1 MKRYLY
7 NYIIKDLPTKIVLLM
22 GARQCGK
29 TTLAKSL
36 YPEFDYFNYDAG
48 EDRLALKDKTWDRD
62 KPLIIFDEL
71 HKMPRWKQWLKGVYD
86 TEGIPPSLLVTGS
99 AKLDIFRNVGDSLAG
114 RYFSYRLHPLDIKE
128 IVTELK
134 QSPENIFQQFW
145 ECSGFPEPYLS
156 GSQNYYKRWQRTH
169 LEIILRQDLIDLHTV
184 KDIKAIE
191 TLVFLLKKRVG
202 STVSYA
208 NLAQDLQKD
217 TNTIKRWL
225 LLLEELYI
233 IYRVTPYH
241 NNITRAILKEPKYY
255 FYDHAQVQDAPAR
268 LENIVANALLKE
280 LHFIQDTQG
289 EKTDLHFL
297 RTKEGKE
304 IDFLI
309 SINHQ
314 PMYLV
319 EVKTSDDTPAIG
331 FNHFDKMLPNVEKI
345 QLVLNLKREK
355 TLQNGLAIR
364 ALIPWLAKINFSK
377 NQ

>member
-1 MKRYLY
+1 
-7 NYIIKDLPTKIVLLM
+7 
-22 GARQCGK
+22 
-29 TTLAKSL
+29 
-36 YPEFDYFNYDAG
+36 
-48 EDRLALKDKTWDRD
+48 
-62 KPLIIFDEL
+62 
-71 HKMPRWKQWLKGVYD
+71 
-86 TEGIPPSLLVTGS
+86 
-99 AKLDIFRNVGDSLAG
+99 
-114 RYFSYRLHPLDIKE
+114 
-128 IVTELK
+128 
-134 QSPENIFQQFW
+134 
-145 ECSGFPEPYLS
+145 
-156 GSQNYYKRWQRTH
+156 
-169 LEIILRQDLIDLHTV
+169 
-184 KDIKAIE
+184 
-191 TLVFLLKKRVG
+191 
-202 STVSYA
+202 
-208 NLAQDLQKD
+208 
-217 TNTIKRWL
+217 
-225 LLLEELYI
+225 
-233 IYRVTPYH
+233 
-241 NNITRAILKEPKYY
+241 
-255 FYDHAQVQDAPAR
+255 VQDAPAR

>member
-225 LLLEELYI
+225 LLL
-233 IYRVTPYH
+233 
-241 NNITRAILKEPKYY
+241 
-255 FYDHAQVQDAPAR
+255 
-268 LENIVANALLKE
+268 
-280 LHFIQDTQG
+280 
-289 EKTDLHFL
+289 
-297 RTKEGKE
+297 
-304 IDFLI
+304 
-309 SINHQ
+309 
-314 PMYLV
+314 
-319 EVKTSDDTPAIG
+319 
-331 FNHFDKMLPNVEKI
+331 
-345 QLVLNLKREK
+345 
-355 TLQNGLAIR
+355 
-364 ALIPWLAKINFSK
+364 
-377 NQ
+377 